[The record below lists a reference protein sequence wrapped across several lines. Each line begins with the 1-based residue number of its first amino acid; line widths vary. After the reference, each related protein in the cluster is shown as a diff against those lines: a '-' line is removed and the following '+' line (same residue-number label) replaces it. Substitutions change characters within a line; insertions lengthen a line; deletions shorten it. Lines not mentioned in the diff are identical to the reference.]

1 MGSCGRLSNRWYKR
15 YAQRTSGFPSRFS
28 LKNESI
34 SVGRPS
40 LLRHTNAL
48 RVLKLLR
55 ESGSCSKA
63 DLVRASGLSAPT
75 ITNVVGDLLSAGLI
89 KPLGEGES
97 NGGRP
102 PDMIAFKA
110 ERGCLL
116 AVKIT
121 ADSISFLLADLNGRE
136 LETQE
141 ISLANRK
148 TTPDAVCNYIGEEVR
163 RMLRKHRKK
172 REQLLALVVGVP
184 AITNV
189 DEGIVLS
196 ISTLENW
203 RSVPLRA
210 KLSQI
215 VDCLVMIENDIN
227 LAAQGERYCGAAQA
241 EETFIL
247 IHIGPNVGAGIVLG
261 GQIYH
266 GSQWSAGEIGY
277 LRLPNTSR
285 RRPTLHEF
293 GELETVLTS
302 AGILESWHEAKKKP
316 NHDAAENEEKMDAL
330 RVLNL
335 AQAGDA
341 RAEKIVQNR
350 ASIVADIIVNVSL
363 ILNPGLILLEGEV
376 GSHPTLI
383 SAVQK
388 QLQESEFAVTKIGAG
403 KLGNTSVLW
412 GGIAI
417 ALEMIPSVLLPSP

>member
-1 MGSCGRLSNRWYKR
+1 
-15 YAQRTSGFPSRFS
+15 
-28 LKNESI
+28 LKNEPI
-34 SVGRPS
+34 LVGRPS

-55 ESGSCSKA
+55 ETGSCSKA

-75 ITNVVGDLLSAGLI
+75 ITNVVGDLLAADLI

-102 PDMIAFKA
+102 PDMISFKA
-110 ERGCLL
+110 ERGCVL

-121 ADSISFLLADLNGRE
+121 ADSLSFLLADLNGKE
-136 LETQE
+136 LDTCEFP
-141 ISLANRK
+141 LAHKK
-148 TTPDAVCNYIGEEVR
+148 TTPDAICIYIGEEVR
-163 RMLRKHRKK
+163 RLLRKHKKK
-172 REQLLALVVGVP
+172 REQLLVLVVGVP

-210 KLSQI
+210 KLSKI
-215 VDCLVMIENDIN
+215 FDCLVIIENDTN

-241 EETFIL
+241 EESFIL

-266 GSQWSAGEIGY
+266 GSQWSAGEIAY

-293 GELETVLTS
+293 GELEIVLS
-302 AGILESWHEAKKKP
+302 SPGILESWHEGRKKP
-316 NHDAAENEEKMDAL
+316 GGDNGKEPEDRRMDAL
-330 RVLNL
+330 GVLAL
-335 AQAGDA
+335 AEAGDA
-341 RAEKIVQNR
+341 RAEKIVQHR
-350 ASIVADIIVNVSL
+350 AGMVADIIINLSL
-363 ILNPGLILLEGEV
+363 ILNPGLILLEGEI
-376 GSHPTLI
+376 GSHPALI
-383 SAVQK
+383 SGVQK

-403 KLGNTSVLW
+403 QLGGMSVLW
-412 GGIAI
+412 GAIAI
-417 ALEMIPSVLLPSP
+417 ALEAIPSVLLPQPLS

>member
-1 MGSCGRLSNRWYKR
+1 
-15 YAQRTSGFPSRFS
+15 

-34 SVGRPS
+34 PVGRPS

-75 ITNVVGDLLSAGLI
+75 ITNVVGDLLAAGLI

-102 PDMIAFKA
+102 PDMISFKA
-110 ERGCLL
+110 ERGCVM
-116 AVKIT
+116 AVKLT
-121 ADSISFLLADLNGRE
+121 ADSLSFLLVDLNGHPLDTNE
-136 LETQE
+136 MP
-141 ISLANRK
+141 LANRK
-148 TTPDAVCNYIGEEVR
+148 TTPDAICNYIGEEVR
-163 RMLRKHRKK
+163 RVLRKHRKK
-172 REQLLALVVGVP
+172 REQLLAVVVGVP

-189 DEGIVLS
+189 DDGIVLS
-196 ISTLENW
+196 ISTLEDW

-210 KLSQI
+210 KLNKI
-215 VDCLVMIENDIN
+215 VDCLVIIENDTN
-227 LAAQGERYCGAAQA
+227 LAAQGERYCGAAQG

-266 GSQWSAGEIGY
+266 GSQWSAGEIAY
-277 LRLPNTSR
+277 LRLPSTSR
-285 RRPTLHEF
+285 RRPTLYEF
-293 GELETVLTS
+293 GELDTLLTS
-302 AGILESWHEAKKKP
+302 SGILESWQEAKKKP
-316 NHDAAENEEKMDAL
+316 GQDVTVEDEKTDAL
-330 RVLNL
+330 RVLDL

-341 RAEKIVQNR
+341 RAEKIVQHR
-350 ASIVADIIVNVSL
+350 AGIVADIIVNLSL
-363 ILNPGLILLEGEV
+363 ILNPGLILLEGEI
-376 GSHPTLI
+376 GSHPALL
-383 SAVQK
+383 SAVEK
-388 QLQESEFAVTKIGAG
+388 QLQESEFAVTKIGTG
-403 KLGNTSVLW
+403 KLGNSSVLW

>member
-1 MGSCGRLSNRWYKR
+1 
-15 YAQRTSGFPSRFS
+15 

-75 ITNVVGDLLSAGLI
+75 ITNVVGDLLSADLI
-89 KPLGEGES
+89 KALGEGES

-102 PDMIAFKA
+102 PDIIAFKA
-110 ERGCLL
+110 ERGCVL

-121 ADSISFLLADLNGRE
+121 ADSLSFLLADLNGKE
-136 LETQE
+136 LDTHE
-141 ISLANRK
+141 IPLGGRK
-148 TTPDAVCNYIGEEVR
+148 TTPDAICILIGEEVR
-163 RMLRKHRKK
+163 RLLRKHRKK
-172 REQLLALVVGVP
+172 REQLLAVVVGVP

-189 DEGIVLS
+189 DEGMVLS

-203 RSVPLRA
+203 RSVPLRS
-210 KLSQI
+210 KLSKI
-215 VDCLVMIENDIN
+215 VDCLVIVENDTN
-227 LAAQGERYCGAAQA
+227 LAAQGERFCGAAQA
-241 EETFIL
+241 EESFIL

-302 AGILESWHEAKKKP
+302 SGILESWNEGKK
-316 NHDAAENEEKMDAL
+316 NATGEMDAL
-330 RVLNL
+330 GVLNL
-335 AQAGDA
+335 AQGGDA
-341 RAEKIVQNR
+341 RAEKIVQHR
-350 ASIVADIIVNVSL
+350 AGIVADIVVNLSL
-363 ILNPGLILLEGEV
+363 ILNPGLILLEWEV
-376 GSHPTLI
+376 GGHPTLI

>member
-1 MGSCGRLSNRWYKR
+1 M
-15 YAQRTSGFPSRFS
+15 
-28 LKNESI
+28 KNEPI
-34 SVGRPS
+34 PVGRPS

-55 ESGSCSKA
+55 ETGSCSKA

-75 ITNVVGDLLSAGLI
+75 ITNVVGDLLAADLI

-102 PDMIAFKA
+102 PDMISFKA
-110 ERGCLL
+110 ERGCVL

-121 ADSISFLLADLNGRE
+121 ADSLSFLLADLNGKE
-136 LETQE
+136 LDTEE
-141 ISLANRK
+141 FPLAHKK
-148 TTPDAVCNYIGEEVR
+148 TTPDAICIYIGEEVR
-163 RMLRKHRKK
+163 RLLRKHKKK
-172 REQLLALVVGVP
+172 REQLLAMVVGVP

-189 DEGIVLS
+189 DEGVVLS

-210 KLSQI
+210 KLNQI
-215 VDCLVMIENDIN
+215 VDCLVIIENDTN

-266 GSQWSAGEIGY
+266 GSQWSAGEIAY

-293 GELETVLTS
+293 GELEIVLS
-302 AGILESWHEAKKKP
+302 SPGIVESWLEARKKTGSEGKES
-316 NHDAAENEEKMDAL
+316 DDRKIDAL
-330 RVLNL
+330 GVLAL
-335 AQAGDA
+335 AQSGDA
-341 RAEKIVQNR
+341 RAEKIVQHR
-350 ASIVADIIVNVSL
+350 AGMVADIIINLSL
-363 ILNPGLILLEGEV
+363 ILNPGLILLEGEI
-376 GSHPTLI
+376 GSHPALI
-383 SAVQK
+383 AGVQK

-403 KLGNTSVLW
+403 QLGSKSVLW
-412 GGIAI
+412 GAIAI
-417 ALEMIPSVLLPSP
+417 ALEKIPSVLLPQPVN

>member
-1 MGSCGRLSNRWYKR
+1 
-15 YAQRTSGFPSRFS
+15 
-28 LKNESI
+28 LKKEPI
-34 SVGRPS
+34 PVGRPS

-48 RVLKLLR
+48 RILKLLR
-55 ESGSCSKA
+55 DCGSCSKA

-75 ITNVVGDLLSAGLI
+75 ITNVVGDLLSADLI

-110 ERGCLL
+110 ERGCVL
-116 AVKIT
+116 AVQIT
-121 ADSISFLLADLNGRE
+121 ADCISFLLADLNGNE
-136 LETQE
+136 LDAQK
-141 ISLANRK
+141 IPLANRK
-148 TTPDAVCNYIGEEVR
+148 TTPDAICVYIGEEVR
-163 RMLRKHRKK
+163 RLLRKHKKK
-172 REQLLALVVGVP
+172 RKQLLALVVGVP

-189 DEGIVLS
+189 DDGIVLS

-210 KLSQI
+210 KLNKI
-215 VDCLVMIENDIN
+215 VDCLVIIENDTN
-227 LAAQGERYCGAAQA
+227 LAAQGERYCGAAQG

-261 GQIYH
+261 GQIHH
-266 GSQWSAGEIGY
+266 GSQWSAGEIAY
-277 LRLPNTSR
+277 LRLPSTSR

-302 AGILESWHEAKKKP
+302 SGILESWQEASKKSGQ
-316 NHDAAENEEKMDAL
+316 DATENPEKMDAL
-330 RVLNL
+330 GVLNL
-335 AQAGDA
+335 AQTGDA
-341 RAEKIVQNR
+341 RAEKIIQHR
-350 ASIVADIIVNVSL
+350 AGIVADIIVNLSL

-383 SAVQK
+383 SGVQK

-403 KLGNTSVLW
+403 KLGQTSVLW

-417 ALEMIPSVLLPSP
+417 ALEVIPSVLLPQPLS

>member
-1 MGSCGRLSNRWYKR
+1 
-15 YAQRTSGFPSRFS
+15 
-28 LKNESI
+28 LKNQSI

-75 ITNVVGDLLSAGLI
+75 ITNVVGDLLAADLI
-89 KPLGEGES
+89 KALGEGES

-102 PDMIAFKA
+102 PDIIAFKA
-110 ERGCLL
+110 ERGCVL

-121 ADSISFLLADLNGRE
+121 ADSLSFLLADLNGRE
-136 LETQE
+136 LDSHE
-141 ISLANRK
+141 ILLGGRK
-148 TTPDAVCNYIGEEVR
+148 TTPDAICILIGEEVR
-163 RMLRKHRKK
+163 RLLRKHRKK
-172 REQLLALVVGVP
+172 REQLLAVVVGVP

-189 DEGIVLS
+189 DEGMVLS

-203 RSVPLRA
+203 RSVPLRT
-210 KLSQI
+210 KLSKI
-215 VDCLVMIENDIN
+215 IDCLVIVENDTN
-227 LAAQGERYCGAAQA
+227 LAAQGERYCGAAQG
-241 EETFIL
+241 EESFIL
-247 IHIGPNVGAGIVLG
+247 IHIGPNVGSGIVLG

-302 AGILESWHEAKKKP
+302 AGILESWNEGKKSTTG
-316 NHDAAENEEKMDAL
+316 AQEKIDAL
-330 RVLNL
+330 GVLNL
-335 AQAGDA
+335 AQAGDG
-341 RAEKIVQNR
+341 RAEKIVQHR
-350 ASIVADIIVNVSL
+350 AGIVADIVVNLSL

-376 GSHPTLI
+376 GGHPTLI

-412 GGIAI
+412 GGVAI

>member
-1 MGSCGRLSNRWYKR
+1 M
-15 YAQRTSGFPSRFS
+15 
-28 LKNESI
+28 KNQSI

-75 ITNVVGDLLSAGLI
+75 ITNVVGDLLSADLI
-89 KPLGEGES
+89 KALGEGES

-102 PDMIAFKA
+102 PDIIAFKA
-110 ERGCLL
+110 ERGCVL

-121 ADSISFLLADLNGRE
+121 ADSVSFLLADLNGKE
-136 LETQE
+136 LDSYE
-141 ISLANRK
+141 ILLAGRK
-148 TTPDAVCNYIGEEVR
+148 TTPDAICILIGEEVR
-163 RMLRKHRKK
+163 RLLRKHRKK
-172 REQLLALVVGVP
+172 REQLLAVVVGVP

-189 DEGIVLS
+189 DEGVVLS

-210 KLSQI
+210 KLSKI
-215 VDCLVMIENDIN
+215 IDCLVIVENDTN

-241 EETFIL
+241 EESFIL
-247 IHIGPNVGAGIVLG
+247 IHIGPNVGSGIVLG

-302 AGILESWHEAKKKP
+302 SGILESWNEGKK
-316 NHDAAENEEKMDAL
+316 NISGAQEMDAL
-330 RVLNL
+330 GVLNL

-341 RAEKIVQNR
+341 RAEKIVQHR
-350 ASIVADIIVNVSL
+350 AGIVADIVVNLSL

-376 GSHPTLI
+376 GGHPTLI

-417 ALEMIPSVLLPSP
+417 ALEMVPSVLLPSP

>member
-1 MGSCGRLSNRWYKR
+1 
-15 YAQRTSGFPSRFS
+15 

-34 SVGRPS
+34 PVGRPS

-75 ITNVVGDLLSAGLI
+75 ITNVVGDLLAAGLI

-102 PDMIAFKA
+102 PDMISFKA
-110 ERGCLL
+110 ERGCVL
-116 AVKIT
+116 AVKLT
-121 ADSISFLLADLNGRE
+121 ADSLSFLLVDLNGHP
-136 LETQE
+136 LDTQE
-141 ISLANRK
+141 MPLANRK
-148 TTPDAVCNYIGEEVR
+148 TTPDAICNYIGEEVR

-172 REQLLALVVGVP
+172 REQLLAVVVGVP

-189 DEGIVLS
+189 DDGIVLS
-196 ISTLENW
+196 ISTLEDW

-210 KLSQI
+210 KLNKI
-215 VDCLVMIENDIN
+215 VDCLVIIENDTN
-227 LAAQGERYCGAAQA
+227 LAAQGERYCGAAQG

-266 GSQWSAGEIGY
+266 GSQWSAGEIAY
-277 LRLPNTSR
+277 LRLPSTSR
-285 RRPTLHEF
+285 RRPTLYEF
-293 GELETVLTS
+293 GELDTLLTS
-302 AGILESWHEAKKKP
+302 SGILESWQEARKKP
-316 NHDAAENEEKMDAL
+316 GQDATGDDEKMDAL
-330 RVLNL
+330 RVLDL

-341 RAEKIVQNR
+341 RAEKIVQHR
-350 ASIVADIIVNVSL
+350 AGIVADIIVNLSL
-363 ILNPGLILLEGEV
+363 ILNPGLILLEGEI
-376 GSHPTLI
+376 GSHPTLL
-383 SAVQK
+383 SAVEK
-388 QLQESEFAVTKIGAG
+388 QLQESEFAVTKIGTG
-403 KLGNTSVLW
+403 KLGNSSVLW

>member
-1 MGSCGRLSNRWYKR
+1 
-15 YAQRTSGFPSRFS
+15 

-34 SVGRPS
+34 PVGRPS

-75 ITNVVGDLLSAGLI
+75 ITNVVGDLLAAGLI

-102 PDMIAFKA
+102 PDMISFKA
-110 ERGCLL
+110 ERGCVL
-116 AVKIT
+116 AVKLT
-121 ADSISFLLADLNGRE
+121 ADSLSFLLVDLNGHPLDTHE
-136 LETQE
+136 MP
-141 ISLANRK
+141 LANRK
-148 TTPDAVCNYIGEEVR
+148 TTPDAICNYIGEEVR
-163 RMLRKHRKK
+163 RVLRKHRKK
-172 REQLLALVVGVP
+172 REQLLAVVVGVP

-189 DEGIVLS
+189 DDGIVLS
-196 ISTLENW
+196 ISTLEDW
-203 RSVPLRA
+203 RSVPLRS
-210 KLSQI
+210 KLNKI
-215 VDCLVMIENDIN
+215 VDCLVIIENDTN
-227 LAAQGERYCGAAQA
+227 LAAQGERYCGAAQG

-266 GSQWSAGEIGY
+266 GSQWSAGEIAY
-277 LRLPNTSR
+277 LRLPSTSR
-285 RRPTLHEF
+285 RRPTLYEF
-293 GELETVLTS
+293 GELDTLLTS
-302 AGILESWHEAKKKP
+302 SGILESWQEARKKP
-316 NHDAAENEEKMDAL
+316 SQDATEDDEKMDAL
-330 RVLNL
+330 RVLDL

-341 RAEKIVQNR
+341 RAEKIVQHR
-350 ASIVADIIVNVSL
+350 AGIVADIIVNLSL
-363 ILNPGLILLEGEV
+363 ILNPGLILLEGEI
-376 GSHPTLI
+376 GSHPTLL
-383 SAVQK
+383 SAVEK

-403 KLGNTSVLW
+403 KLGNSSVLW

>member
-1 MGSCGRLSNRWYKR
+1 M
-15 YAQRTSGFPSRFS
+15 
-28 LKNESI
+28 KNESI

-75 ITNVVGDLLSAGLI
+75 ITNVVGDLLSADLI
-89 KPLGEGES
+89 KALGEGES

-102 PDMIAFKA
+102 PDIIAFKA
-110 ERGCLL
+110 ERGCVL

-121 ADSISFLLADLNGRE
+121 ADSLSFLLADLNGNP
-136 LETQE
+136 LDTHE
-141 ISLANRK
+141 IPLGGRK
-148 TTPDAVCNYIGEEVR
+148 TTPDAICILIGEEVR
-163 RMLRKHRKK
+163 RLLRKHRKK
-172 REQLLALVVGVP
+172 REQLLAVVVGVP

-189 DEGIVLS
+189 DEGMVLS

-210 KLSQI
+210 KLSKI
-215 VDCLVMIENDIN
+215 VDCLVIVENDTN
-227 LAAQGERYCGAAQA
+227 LAAQGERFCGAAQA

-302 AGILESWHEAKKKP
+302 SGILESWNEGKK
-316 NHDAAENEEKMDAL
+316 NATGEMDAL
-330 RVLNL
+330 GVMNL
-335 AQAGDA
+335 AQAGDT
-341 RAEKIVQNR
+341 RAEKIVQHR
-350 ASIVADIIVNVSL
+350 AGIVADIIVNLSL

-376 GSHPTLI
+376 GGHPTLI

>member
-1 MGSCGRLSNRWYKR
+1 
-15 YAQRTSGFPSRFS
+15 

-75 ITNVVGDLLSAGLI
+75 ITNVVGDLLSADLI

-102 PDMIAFKA
+102 PDIIAFKA
-110 ERGCLL
+110 ERGCVL

-121 ADSISFLLADLNGRE
+121 ADQLSFLLADLNGRE
-136 LETQE
+136 LDTHE
-141 ISLANRK
+141 IPLANRK
-148 TTPDAVCNYIGEEVR
+148 TTPDAICILIGEEVR
-163 RMLRKHRKK
+163 RLLRKHRKK

-189 DEGIVLS
+189 DQGVVLS

-210 KLSQI
+210 KLSKI
-215 VDCLVMIENDIN
+215 VDCLVIIENDTN
-227 LAAQGERYCGAAQA
+227 LAAQGEHYCGAAQA

-261 GQIYH
+261 GEIYH

-302 AGILESWHEAKKKP
+302 AGILESWNEAKKSTSEI
-316 NHDAAENEEKMDAL
+316 HEKIDAL
-330 RVLNL
+330 GVLNL
-335 AQAGDA
+335 AQAGDS
-341 RAEKIVQNR
+341 RAEKIVQHR
-350 ASIVADIIVNVSL
+350 AGIVADIIVNLSL

-376 GSHPTLI
+376 GGHPTLI

-412 GGIAI
+412 GGIAL

>member
-1 MGSCGRLSNRWYKR
+1 
-15 YAQRTSGFPSRFS
+15 

-75 ITNVVGDLLSAGLI
+75 ITNVVGDLLSADLI
-89 KPLGEGES
+89 KALGEGES

-102 PDMIAFKA
+102 PDIIAFKA
-110 ERGCLL
+110 ERGCVL

-121 ADSISFLLADLNGRE
+121 ADSLSFLLADLNGNP
-136 LETQE
+136 LDTHE
-141 ISLANRK
+141 ILLGGRK
-148 TTPDAVCNYIGEEVR
+148 TTPDAICILIGEEVR
-163 RMLRKHRKK
+163 RLLRKHRKK
-172 REQLLALVVGVP
+172 REQLLAVVVGVP

-189 DEGIVLS
+189 DEGMVLS

-210 KLSQI
+210 KLSKI
-215 VDCLVMIENDIN
+215 VDCLVIVENDTN
-227 LAAQGERYCGAAQA
+227 LAAQGERFCGAAQA

-302 AGILESWHEAKKKP
+302 SGILESWNEGKK
-316 NHDAAENEEKMDAL
+316 NATGEMDAL
-330 RVLNL
+330 GVLNL
-335 AQAGDA
+335 AQAGDG
-341 RAEKIVQNR
+341 RAEKIVQHR
-350 ASIVADIIVNVSL
+350 AGIVADIVVNLSL

-376 GSHPTLI
+376 GGHPTLI

>member
-1 MGSCGRLSNRWYKR
+1 M
-15 YAQRTSGFPSRFS
+15 
-28 LKNESI
+28 KNESI

-75 ITNVVGDLLSAGLI
+75 ITNVVGDLLSADLI
-89 KPLGEGES
+89 KALGEGES

-102 PDMIAFKA
+102 PDIIAFKA
-110 ERGCLL
+110 ERGCVL

-121 ADSISFLLADLNGRE
+121 ADSLSFLLADLNGSP
-136 LETQE
+136 LDTHE
-141 ISLANRK
+141 IPLGGRK
-148 TTPDAVCNYIGEEVR
+148 TTPDAICILIGEEVR
-163 RMLRKHRKK
+163 RLLRKHRKK
-172 REQLLALVVGVP
+172 REQLLAVVVGVP

-189 DEGIVLS
+189 DEGMVLS

-210 KLSQI
+210 KLSKI
-215 VDCLVMIENDIN
+215 VDCLVIVENDTN

-302 AGILESWHEAKKKP
+302 AGILESWNEGKK
-316 NHDAAENEEKMDAL
+316 NASGEMDAL
-330 RVLNL
+330 GVLNL
-335 AQAGDA
+335 AQGGDA
-341 RAEKIVQNR
+341 RAEKIVQHR
-350 ASIVADIIVNVSL
+350 AGIVADIVVNLSL

-376 GSHPTLI
+376 GGHPTLI

>member
-1 MGSCGRLSNRWYKR
+1 VYEGEGW
-15 YAQRTSGFPSRFS
+15 

-34 SVGRPS
+34 PVGRPS

-48 RVLKLLR
+48 RILKLLR

-75 ITNVVGDLLSAGLI
+75 ITNVVGDLLAADLI

-110 ERGCLL
+110 ERGCVL
-116 AVKIT
+116 AVQIT
-121 ADSISFLLADLNGRE
+121 ADSLSFLLADLNGTE
-136 LETQE
+136 LDAQK
-141 ISLANRK
+141 IPLANRK
-148 TTPDAVCNYIGEEVR
+148 TTPDAICAYIGEEVR
-163 RMLRKHRKK
+163 RLLRKHKKK
-172 REQLLALVVGVP
+172 RSQLLALVAGVP

-189 DEGIVLS
+189 DDGIVLS

-210 KLSQI
+210 KLNEI
-215 VDCLVMIENDIN
+215 VDCLVIIENDTN
-227 LAAQGERYCGAAQA
+227 LGAQGERYCGAAQG

-261 GQIYH
+261 GKIHH
-266 GSQWSAGEIGY
+266 GSQWSAGEIAY

-302 AGILESWHEAKKKP
+302 SGILESWQEASEKSGQ
-316 NHDAAENEEKMDAL
+316 DAPENPGKMDAL
-330 RVLNL
+330 GVLNL

-341 RAEKIVQNR
+341 RAEKIVQHR
-350 ASIVADIIVNVSL
+350 AGIVSDIIVNLSL

-383 SAVQK
+383 SGVQK
-388 QLQESEFAVTKIGAG
+388 QLQESEFAVTRIGAG

-412 GGIAI
+412 GAI
-417 ALEMIPSVLLPSP
+417 AVALEVIPSVLLPQPLG